1 MGADL
6 KTTITG
12 LVVGAVTMVKALG
25 IEIPDAVSNGV
36 IAIAIFLMGFF
47 AKDK

>member
-36 IAIAIFLMGFF
+36 IAIAVFLMGFF

>member
-6 KTTITG
+6 RTTITV
-12 LVVGAVTMVKALG
+12 LVVGAVTMVKAMG
-25 IEIPDAVSNGV
+25 IEIPEAVSDGV

>member
-12 LVVGAVTMVKALG
+12 LVVGAVTMVKAMGLK
-25 IEIPDAVSNGV
+25 
-36 IAIAIFLMGFF
+36 FL
-47 AKDK
+47 KL

>member
-1 MGADL
+1 MGTDL

-36 IAIAIFLMGFF
+36 IGLLS
-47 AKDK
+47 

>member
-1 MGADL
+1 MGTDL

-47 AKDK
+47 SKDK